1 MNRAAKPDPRTAI
14 EPRAQNAGSMRS
26 DLASVMVDEQA
37 PPQRV
42 DWLYTKGSNRDVP
55 RPETFEA
62 FFPLGGRTKR
72 MVDIV
77 IASVTLALLAPLM
90 IITTCLIRFTIGG
103 PVIFAHPRIGYGGK
117 QFKCYKF
124 RTMPPDADEILRRHL
139 ASNPEAEQEWRQFR
153 KLKKDPRVSFVG
165 HLLRKSSIDE
175 LPQLI
180 NVLLGD
186 MSCVG
191 PRPIVRDE
199 LEYYGIN
206 CLTYMKARPGLTGLW
221 QVSGR
226 NTLSFDQR
234 VSLDCAYV
242 RSWSI
247 WTDFRILA
255 ATATAVMNSD
265 ETS

>member
-1 MNRAAKPDPRTAI
+1 
-14 EPRAQNAGSMRS
+14 MRS
-26 DLASVMVDEQA
+26 ELASIAVDDEA
-37 PPQRV
+37 SPRRV
-42 DWLYTKGSNRDVP
+42 DWLYTKSSNRDVT
-55 RPETFEA
+55 RPEASEA
-62 FFPLGGRTKR
+62 FIPLGGRTKR
-72 MVDIV
+72 IIDVV
-77 IASVTLALLAPLM
+77 IASLTLALLAPLM
-90 IITTCLIRFTIGG
+90 IITSCLIRLTIGG
-103 PVIFAHPRIGYGGK
+103 PIIFAHPRIGYGGK
-117 QFKCYKF
+117 QFRCYKF
-124 RTMPPDADEILRRHL
+124 RTMPHDADEILRRHL
-139 ASNPEAEQEWRQFR
+139 ANNPEAEQEWRQYR
-153 KLKKDPRVSFVG
+153 KLRKDPRVTFVG
-165 HLLRKSSIDE
+165 HILRKSSIDE
-175 LPQLI
+175 LPQLF

-242 RSWSI
+242 RSWSL

-255 ATATAVMNSD
+255 ATASAVMKD